1 MRYPESAVLAT
12 FAEALEAPYGF
23 ERSVKFSER
32 QMLDD
37 RFLMTVH
44 KASLGKN
51 PEHTLLKLC
60 QQLNVP
66 MDIVES
72 ILALLPEADIVH
84 LGFEAES
91 ETRLC
96 KLYVEFASKVRATME
111 KGPVKAPLLV
121 HKALKWDV
129 ANPQNYAIT
138 DYWLKPDMGV
148 GCWLKELLAGG
159 DQLDQELS
167 SFVQQV
173 LLQAAERVPEE
184 ELMCLEVNEP
194 GNPRK
199 SFDLNLY
206 DTEIVLGD
214 IRHLIKQLT
223 DAFQIEP
230 VKVTRWLDDNA
241 GQPLGH
247 LSCGIARNGRPFKTV
262 YFGIEGR

>member
-1 MRYPESAVLAT
+1 MQYPESAVLAT
-12 FAEALEAPYGF
+12 FAEALEVPYGF

-51 PEHTLLKLC
+51 PENTLHTLC
-60 QQLNVP
+60 QQLHAP
-66 MDIVES
+66 AEALAT

-91 ETRLC
+91 DTRLC
-96 KLYVEFASKVRATME
+96 KLYVEFAATVRAAVE
-111 KGPVKAPLLV
+111 NGQIKAPLLV

-129 ANPQNYAIT
+129 GNPQRHAVT
-138 DYWLKPDMGV
+138 DYWLNPAKGA
-148 GCWLKELLAGG
+148 GYWLN
-159 DQLDQELS
+159 ELS
-167 SFVQQV
+167 TGDADKAQVLLSFIQQV
-173 LLQAAERVPEE
+173 LMLAAERVPEE
-184 ELMCLEVNEP
+184 ELMCLEVSEP

-206 DTEIVLGD
+206 DTDMVLGD
-214 IRHLIKQLT
+214 IRHLLEQLA
-223 DAFQIEP
+223 DALQIVP
-230 VKVTRWLDDNA
+230 TKVERWLDSNA
-241 GQPLGH
+241 QQPLGH
-247 LSCGIARNGRPFKTV
+247 LSSGIARDGRPFATV

>member
-1 MRYPESAVLAT
+1 MQYPESAVLAT

-44 KASLGKN
+44 KASLGKS
-51 PEHTLLKLC
+51 PEHRLRKLC
-60 QQLNVP
+60 QQLNAP
-66 MDIVES
+66 TDTFEA

-91 ETRLC
+91 EARLC
-96 KLYVEFASKVRATME
+96 KLYVEFASTVRATLE
-111 KGPVKAPLLV
+111 KGPIKAPLLV

-129 ANPQNYAIT
+129 AKPQHHAIT
-138 DYWLKPDMGV
+138 DYWLKPDIGV
-148 GCWLKELLAGG
+148 SRWLNELLAG
-159 DQLDQELS
+159 DNQKDHELS
-167 SFVQQV
+167 SFIQQV
-173 LLQAAERVPEE
+173 LLLAAERVPEE

-194 GNPRK
+194 CNPRN

-206 DTEIVLGD
+206 DTEMVLGD
-214 IRHLIKQLT
+214 IRHLLEQLT
-223 DAFQIEP
+223 QAFQVEP
-230 VKVTRWLDDNA
+230 GKVALWLANNA

-247 LSCGIARNGRPFKTV
+247 LSSGIARTGRPFATI